1 MANFKELLNHVKAFV
16 FDVDGVLSANCI
28 PLHPNG
34 EPMRMVNIKDGY
46 AIQYAIKKGYHVA
59 IITGANTNAVRLRF
73 ERLGV
78 KDIYMASSTKI
89 NDLNDFLKKNSLN
102 AENVLYMGDDIPDYQ
117 VMSQV
122 GIPTC
127 PQDAAPEIKAVSVYI
142 SPLKGG
148 DGCARDVMEQ
158 VMKAQD
164 KWMNDNSAFGW

>member
-46 AIQYAIKKGYHVA
+46 AIQYAIKKGYPVA

-78 KDIYMASSTKI
+78 KDIYMPGRSSI
-89 NDLNDFLKKNSLN
+89 
-102 AENVLYMGDDIPDYQ
+102 
-117 VMSQV
+117 
-122 GIPTC
+122 TC
-127 PQDAAPEIKAVSVYI
+127 W
-142 SPLKGG
+142 KGK
-148 DGCARDVMEQ
+148 CCS
-158 VMKAQD
+158 K
-164 KWMNDNSAFGW
+164 